1 MSVAVEVVEP
11 VLFAGVVA
19 DEIVASIGEAIAER
33 GSCSVALAG
42 GSTPGAIYRCLAKP
56 PRVSEV
62 DWPKVNLFWG
72 DERWVPQGDTQSNF
86 KMTHETLLGQIL
98 GPGPKVYP
106 IDTSG
111 ESPQAGAAA
120 YAKNITD
127 VLGDKPVFDLV
138 ILGIGEDGHTASI
151 FPQSPVIGMTG
162 GLCVAVQHP
171 EDKRF
176 RVTLTPDLLFGA
188 RRTIFIVKGEGK
200 ADIVRRVIEGS
211 EGVEVLPA
219 KLYRRS
225 EERVTFFLDS
235 GAALR
240 LSRSTVG

>member
-1 MSVAVEVVEP
+1 MSVAVEVIEP

-62 DWPKVNLFWG
+62 DWPKVNLFLG
-72 DERWVPQGDTQSNF
+72 DERWVPQDDTQSNF
-86 KMTHETLLGQIL
+86 KMTHETLVGQIL
-98 GPGPKVYP
+98 GAGPKVHP
-106 IDTSG
+106 IDTSC

-120 YAKNITD
+120 YAKTITG
-127 VLGDKPVFDLV
+127 VLGEKPVFDLV

-151 FPQSPVIGMTG
+151 FPRSPVIAMSGD
-162 GLCVAVQHP
+162 LCVAVQHP

-211 EGVEVLPA
+211 ESVEALPA
-219 KLYRRS
+219 KLYQRS
-225 EERVTFFLDS
+225 AERVTFFLDS

-240 LSRSTVG
+240 LSRATVG